1 MSQAPIQTGHIGP
14 DGILELF
21 PKAANPRHAPLYL
34 DLSKGD
40 PTSKDGPFAIT
51 YGSDFIPSNIIQG
64 RNGAICLET
73 DGAVQHYKPDK
84 YGHKKPD
91 GRSMR
96 AHWFYD
102 CKPSDD
108 GKYSWKDHII
118 PTYLYSEKAF
128 YNFEMTAVVE
138 VGDPLDPVNGQEI
151 HQSCAFKLRARPD
164 GGNKDDLRSTVECC
178 FPNSQK
184 PDAYFNYNYSHHGYE
199 NVDGV
204 KQNTKEGVVESH
216 KPLGLKVVSVIANNR
231 KSSWYGWYI
240 NTDPIG
246 SDGKFTNEI
255 WKLKAEYTATGISE
269 YKNIPPVWAGM
280 TDYLRMDGYKKF
292 RLYNFSVREIDKEVV
307 ESQIH

>member
-1 MSQAPIQTGHIGP
+1 
-14 DGILELF
+14 
-21 PKAANPRHAPLYL
+21 
-34 DLSKGD
+34 
-40 PTSKDGPFAIT
+40 
-51 YGSDFIPSNIIQG
+51 
-64 RNGAICLET
+64 LET
-73 DGAVQHYKPDK
+73 DGAVQHYKSKDK
-84 YGHKKPD
+84 YGNNKPD

-96 AHWFYD
+96 AHWFYG

-108 GKYSWKDHII
+108 GKYSWKDNKV
-118 PTYLYSEKAF
+118 PAYLYSEKAF

-164 GGNKDDLRSTVECC
+164 GGDKDDLRSTVECC

-204 KQNTKEGVVESH
+204 KQYTKEGVVESH
-216 KPLGLKVVSVIANNR
+216 KPLGLKVVSVIADNR

-240 NTDPIG
+240 NTDPINL
-246 SDGKFTNEI
+246 DGKFINER
-255 WKLKAEYTATGISE
+255 WKLKAEYTATGIPE

-307 ESQIH
+307 ESQIY